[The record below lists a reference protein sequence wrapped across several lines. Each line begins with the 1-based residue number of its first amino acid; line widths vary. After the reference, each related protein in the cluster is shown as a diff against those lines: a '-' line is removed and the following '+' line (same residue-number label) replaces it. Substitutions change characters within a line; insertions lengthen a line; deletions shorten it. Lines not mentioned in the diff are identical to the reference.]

1 VVVRANSTQLP
12 SIQSFTLLNGER
24 NNVIAKHN
32 PIKDQDTIDL
42 ASLPTRILNIRAN
55 TSNNDVGS
63 IIFGL
68 NGQSRYSVD
77 ESSPFY
83 LINGS
88 SSWMPQPGTYTLTA
102 TPYSKNNTI
111 GAGVPLTITFYIVDK
126 PVPTAEKYLPVE
138 PVLNCVQD
146 NGNGTLTA
154 HFGYINENKKA
165 VSIAS
170 GKENSLSVI
179 PLQGQVIEQFEPG
192 KHDKVFSVVFASTS
206 ILTWSLTGPD
216 GKEKRV
222 TVSSMTQFC
231 EPTVDMLI
239 PRIVFSPNED
249 GIDDMWK
256 IENIEKYPN
265 YEVIVFNRNG
275 SKVFQTK
282 NYSNNWDGRFQGR
295 PLLAEAYYYVIKNN
309 KENIK
314 TGTVTIVR

>member
-1 VVVRANSTQLP
+1 
-12 SIQSFTLLNGER
+12 
-24 NNVIAKHN
+24 
-32 PIKDQDTIDL
+32 
-42 ASLPTRILNIRAN
+42 
-55 TSNNDVGS
+55 
-63 IIFGL
+63 
-68 NGQSRYSVD
+68 
-77 ESSPFY
+77 
-83 LINGS
+83 
-88 SSWMPQPGTYTLTA
+88 
-102 TPYSKNNTI
+102 
-111 GAGVPLTITFYIVDK
+111 LTITFYIVDK